1 MTSGG
6 ISYSR
11 VHEVAVP
18 HHRIRAAF
26 IRGGT
31 SKAVV
36 FCQEDLPASR
46 SDWDPI
52 FLAIMGSPDR
62 NGRQL
67 DGMGGGLSSVSKVC
81 VVGPPSRSD
90 ADVDYTFAQ
99 VSVKDSW
106 VDYSG
111 NCGNM
116 SSAIGPFAIDER
128 MVALPNTEE
137 AVVRIHNTNTAKII
151 VSRFKVADGMAV
163 TDGDLAIDGVSGTS
177 APIRLEFT
185 EPGGSKS
192 GRLLPSGQ
200 AVDMLDIPGL
210 GPIEASLI
218 DAANPCVFVR
228 ARDLSLTGTELPDA
242 LDADSVFLERMAAIR
257 CAGSIAMGLAADR
270 EGAEAMPSAPRVAML
285 AEPQATPTLSG
296 RQLEPTDMDIIIRMI
311 SIGQPHRAVP
321 ITGATCLA
329 VGARVVGSI
338 PHQLAG
344 PSDKPIRIAHPS
356 GIVVVDARVDHAED
370 PATAHAVYGAL
381 YRTSR
386 RLFDGNVYYRTPN

>member
-1 MTSGG
+1 M
-6 ISYSR
+6 
-11 VHEVAVP
+11 P
-18 HHRIRAAF
+18 QHRIRAAF

-36 FCQEDLPASR
+36 FRQEDLPASR
-46 SDWDPI
+46 QDWDPI
-52 FLAIMGSPDR
+52 FLAVMGSPDP

-128 MVALPNTEE
+128 MVPLPNTEE
-137 AVVRIHNTNTAKII
+137 AVVRIHNTNTRKII
-151 VSRFKVADGMAV
+151 ISRFKVADGMAV
-163 TDGDLAIDGVSGTS
+163 MEGDLAIDGVSGTA
-177 APIRLEFT
+177 APVRLEFT

-200 AVDMLDIPGL
+200 AIDLLDIPSL

-228 ARDLSLTGTELPDA
+228 ARDLGMTGVELPDV
-242 LDADSVFLERMAAIR
+242 LDADSLFLERMAAIR

-270 EGAEAMPSAPRVAML
+270 ESAEAMPSAPRVAML
-285 AEPQATPTLSG
+285 CEPQASPTLSG
-296 RQLEPTDMDIIIRMI
+296 RRLEPSDMDIVIRMI

-329 VGARVVGSI
+329 VAARIVGSI
-338 PHQLAG
+338 PRQLAG
-344 PSDKPIRIAHPS
+344 PSGKPIRIAHPS
-356 GIVVVDARVDHAED
+356 GIVVVDARVDHADD
-370 PATAHAVYGAL
+370 PMKAHAAYGAL

-386 RLFDGNVYYRTPN
+386 RLFDGHVYYRMPS

>member
-1 MTSGG
+1 
-6 ISYSR
+6 
-11 VHEVAVP
+11 VP
-18 HHRIRAAF
+18 QHRIRAAF

-36 FCQEDLPASR
+36 FRQEDLPASR
-46 SDWDPI
+46 RDWDPV
-52 FLAIMGSPDR
+52 FLAVMGSPDP

-128 MVALPNTEE
+128 MVPLPNTEE
-137 AVVRIHNTNTAKII
+137 AVVRIHNTNTSKII
-151 VSRFKVADGMAV
+151 VSRFKVADGMPV
-163 TDGDLAIDGVSGTS
+163 TDGDLALDGVSGTA
-177 APIRLEFT
+177 APIRLEFA
-185 EPGGSKS
+185 EPGGSRS
-192 GRLLPSGQ
+192 GRLLPSGR
-200 AVDMLDIPGL
+200 AVDVLDIPGL

-228 ARDLSLTGTELPDA
+228 ARDLGKTGTELPDI
-242 LDADSVFLERMAAIR
+242 LDNDTTFLDHMKAIR
-257 CAGSIAMGLAADR
+257 CAGSIAMGLAKDD
-270 EGAEAMPSAPRVAML
+270 EEAETMPSAPRVAMIS
-285 AEPQATPTLSG
+285 EPQASSTLSG
-296 RQLEPTDMDIIIRMI
+296 RPLEPTDMDISIRMI

-329 VGARVVGSI
+329 VGARIVGSI
-338 PHQLAG
+338 PHELAG
-344 PSDKPIRIAHPS
+344 ATDKPIRIAHPS
-356 GIVVVDARVDHAED
+356 GIVVVDARVDHAD
-370 PATAHAVYGAL
+370 NPATAHARYGAL

-386 RLFDGNVYYRTPN
+386 RLFDGHVYYRTPA

>member
-1 MTSGG
+1 
-6 ISYSR
+6 
-11 VHEVAVP
+11 
-18 HHRIRAAF
+18 
-26 IRGGT
+26 
-31 SKAVV
+31 
-36 FCQEDLPASR
+36 
-46 SDWDPI
+46 
-52 FLAIMGSPDR
+52 
-62 NGRQL
+62 
-67 DGMGGGLSSVSKVC
+67 VSKVC

-228 ARDLSLTGTELPDA
+228 ARDLSLTTELPDA

-344 PSDKPIRIAHPS
+344 PSAKPIRIAHPS